1 LREATRTLAL
11 VGVLE
16 SRVGDGTYVTTL
28 EPELLL
34 AGVGFVSDLVSVGSL
49 LEIHQIRRLLEPE
62 ADATRKPVPKRE
74 SGPTSYSM
82 PATEVRVSRCFSK
95 AL

>member
-1 LREATRTLAL
+1 M
-11 VGVLE
+11 LE

-34 AGVGFVSDLVSVGSL
+34 TGVGFVSDLVSVGSL
-49 LEIHQIRRLLEPE
+49 LEIHQIRRLLELE
-62 ADATRKPVPKRE
+62 ATRLANLSPKRG

-82 PATEVRVSRCFSK
+82 PATEVRFSRCFSE